1 MPHAPDFHSGVPPVL
16 LHELPARAA
25 ACWPNHRALT
35 VEGLHL
41 SYADLQ
47 PQIECLAAGLLA
59 LGLERGARV
68 AVYLEKR
75 VEAVVV
81 SFAAPAAGGVLVP
94 VNPLLKAGQ
103 VAHILQDAQ
112 AQVLV
117 TSAARLAALAPML
130 AHCPGLRHVV
140 LCDGRPQATPD
151 VSLAH
156 VGVHA
161 WSDVLASRPVA
172 LPRLLDV
179 DAAVI
184 FYTSGSTG
192 QPKGVVLSHRNLVA
206 GATSVA
212 SYLHNNADDTLLAV
226 LPLSFDA
233 GFSQLT
239 TAFLVGARV
248 VLLNYLLPR
257 DVLQAMVRER
267 VTGLTA
273 VPPLY
278 MQLAALDWPAGAAQH
293 LRYWANTGGRMP
305 RATLQRMR
313 DLAPA
318 ALPFLMYGLTEA
330 FRSTFLPPDEVD
342 RRPDSIGRAIPN
354 ADVRVLREDGSECA
368 VDEPGE
374 LVHRGP
380 LVALGYWRQPE
391 ATAQR
396 FRPWPAGLLP
406 AGGDWRAPE
415 RAVYSG
421 DTVRRDAD
429 GLLYFVG
436 RRDEMIKTSGYRVS
450 PTEVEEVLYSSG
462 LVAEALVHAVP
473 DEALGSAICAAL
485 LASPM
490 ASGNA
495 DADSAALLAH
505 CRAHLPAYM
514 LPKALDWVTQPLP
527 RSPNGKLDR
536 QRWIQEYGSIR
547 HLPR

>member
-1 MPHAPDFHSGVPPVL
+1 M

-25 ACWPNHRALT
+25 ACWPGHLALT
-35 VEGLHL
+35 VDGRHW

-47 PQIECLAAGLLA
+47 SQMERCAAGLLS

-75 VEAVVV
+75 VETVVA

-94 VNPLLKAGQ
+94 INPLLKAAQ

-117 TSAARLAALAPML
+117 TSAARLAALAPVL
-130 AHCPGLRHVV
+130 VACSELRHVV
-140 LCDGRPQATPD
+140 LCDGRAQPPPSGWPDHLVLHVWPD
-151 VSLAH
+151 VLDSQSA
-156 VGVHA
+156 
-161 WSDVLASRPVA
+161 A
-172 LPRLLDV
+172 LPALLDTDV
-179 DAAVI
+179 AVI

-212 SYLHNNADDTLLAV
+212 GYLHNRADDTLLAV

-305 RATLQRMR
+305 GATLQRLR

-330 FRSTFLPPDEVD
+330 FRSTYLPPEEVD

-354 ADVRVLREDGSECA
+354 AEVRVLRDDGSECA

-380 LVALGYWRQPE
+380 LVALGYWRRPE
-391 ATAQR
+391 ETANR
-396 FRPWPAGLLP
+396 FKPWPPALLP

-429 GLLYFVG
+429 GFLYFVG

-450 PTEVEEVLYSSG
+450 PTEVEEVLYASG

-485 LASPM
+485 LASPA
-490 ASGNA
+490 ASGQA
-495 DADSAALLAH
+495 DEDSAALLAH
-505 CRAHLPAYM
+505 CREHLPAFM
-514 LPKALDWVTQPLP
+514 LPKILNWVSQPLP

-536 QRWIQEYGSIR
+536 QRWIKEYGSIR
-547 HLPR
+547 HIPR

>member
-1 MPHAPDFHSGVPPVL
+1 MSNAPELSREMPPVL

-25 ACWPNHRALT
+25 ACWPDRTALT
-35 VEGLHL
+35 MDGQHL
-41 SYADLQ
+41 TYAQ
-47 PQIECLAAGLLA
+47 VQSRIECCASGLLA
-59 LGLERGARV
+59 TGLARGARV
-68 AVYLEKR
+68 AVFLEKR
-75 VEAVVV
+75 FEAVVA

-94 VNPLLKAGQ
+94 VNPLLKAAQ

-117 TSAARLAALAPML
+117 TSAARLAALAPAL
-130 AHCPGLRHVV
+130 AGCSALRHVV
-140 LCDGRPQATPD
+140 LCDGVFPCDMPD
-151 VSLAH
+151 SLAGLVLH
-156 VGVHA
+156 G
-161 WSDVLASRPVA
+161 WPDVLAQQTTELPAA
-172 LPRLLDV
+172 LETDV
-179 DAAVI
+179 AVI

-192 QPKGVVLSHRNLVA
+192 RPKGVVLSHRNLVA

-212 SYLHNNADDTLLAV
+212 GYLHNHADDTLLAV

-278 MQLAALDWPAGAAQH
+278 MQLAALDWPAGAVEH

-305 RATLQRMR
+305 KATLQRLR
-313 DLAPA
+313 DVAPG
-318 ALPFLMYGLTEA
+318 ALPYLMYGLTEA
-330 FRSTFLPPDEVD
+330 FRSTYLPPEEVE

-354 ADVRVLREDGSECA
+354 AEVRVLREDGSECE

-380 LVALGYWRQPE
+380 LVALGYWNRPE
-391 ATAQR
+391 ETAHR
-396 FRPWPAGLLP
+396 FKPWPPALLP
-406 AGGDWRAPE
+406 AGGGGSASE

-421 DTVRRDAD
+421 DTVRRDVD
-429 GLLYFVG
+429 GFLYFVG

-450 PTEVEEVLYSSG
+450 PTEVEEVLHGCG
-462 LVAEALVHAVP
+462 LVAEALVYAVP
-473 DEALGSAICAAL
+473 DAALGSAICAAIW
-485 LASPM
+485 ASPN
-490 ASGNA
+490 ASGRV
-495 DADSAALLAH
+495 DEDSAAVLAH
-505 CRAHLPAYM
+505 CRGHLPAFM
-514 LPKALDWVTQPLP
+514 LPKVLDWVDQPLP

-536 QRWIQEYGSIR
+536 QRWKLEHGSI
-547 HLPR
+547 